1 MGNTFLALKEM
12 SVIRLQFLRYVCSF
26 FILFIVVGISTS
38 DATDNENIESQIQKG
53 SIDDRQYQYFVL
65 NNKLKVLLISDEDA
79 DKAAASMDVNVG
91 SIHDPVDREG
101 LAHFLEHMLFL
112 GTKKFPEADAYQAFI
127 SDNGG
132 SHNAYTSSHH
142 TNYYFDVDHKKLDDA
157 LDRFSQFFVAP
168 LFDETY
174 VDRERNAVH
183 SEYQASLRDDFRRS
197 FDVYRNVIN
206 QAHPEAKF
214 SVGSLMTLADRANDN
229 VRDDLLS
236 FYKQHYSASKMSL
249 VVLGRQS
256 LAELKTMV
264 VDRFS
269 QVPLSIDK
277 THSDPD
283 KTALQPLFMP
293 GQLPMEVLSKP
304 VKELRQMSMKFPLPS
319 IKQYYQ
325 EKPLDF
331 IGYLLGHEGKGS
343 LLSILKAEGLAE
355 NLSAGGSDKNDGTAA
370 FYISMRLTAA
380 GVQQREKIRALVF
393 YALEQI
399 KKDGVEE
406 WRYEEK
412 RLLAQTAFQF
422 REKSSAIFTVRSL
435 ASNLHQ
441 YPAAE
446 VISGDYLLNNYDAKL
461 IKRFLSK
468 LTPSNVLV
476 TSVYPEVETNKVTLH
491 YKVAYSQQKLSSDLP
506 KLDKSL
512 TADFSLPTKNPF
524 IPENINLFAVD
535 PTLQSFTRL
544 QAGNINLWAKQDLDY
559 KTPKVKVF
567 FRVMSPQIAGN
578 IKGSVLASLYTDL
591 IRDRL
596 NEYTYSALL
605 ADTAISIR
613 ENDRGIDIVLEGYH
627 DKLYALMDLFLDE
640 VDGENITFERF
651 IQLRSDLLRRLRN
664 SDKGKPYHQLYKQLV
679 INVTD
684 SDFTD
689 IEKIT
694 ELENITL
701 DDITVFAKQ
710 WRVDSR
716 IQGLYYGNFDQV
728 WLNQWQAYAKRL
740 QQQKT
745 LAVKNAYGSIKNM
758 IAPIKVMRID
768 SDMLQYHVRNVD
780 HNDQAAILYVQ
791 SPSDTVSD
799 QAKMSVL
806 RQMMQSPFYSSLR
819 TEQQLGYI
827 VFMGSLRLKEVPA
840 SVFVVQSPTASV
852 DDIQKAVTQF
862 ITDFSNNIPVD
873 VEVFKRAVI
882 TKLLEAAP
890 SLSASANIY
899 WSDITQ
905 SDGRVNRRQRLI
917 DAVEKVTSD
926 DIKQFYQQVML
937 SPKHALWQ
945 YSREPNFNSEQT
957 LYKKGPQFY
966 GFP

>member
-1 MGNTFLALKEM
+1 M
-12 SVIRLQFLRYVCSF
+12 SVIFLQLLRYCFSI
-26 FILFIVVGISTS
+26 FILLATFSA
-38 DATDNENIESQIQKG
+38 DATDSKFVETKVQKG
-53 SIDDRQYQYFVL
+53 SIDDRQYQYLVL
-65 NNKLKVLLISDEDA
+65 KNKLKVLLISDKNA

-91 SIHDPVDREG
+91 SYHDPVDREG

-142 TNYYFDVDHKKLDDA
+142 TNYYFDVDDKKLDDA

-168 LFDETY
+168 LFDDVY

-197 FDVYRNVIN
+197 YDVYRNVIN

-214 SVGSLMTLADRANDN
+214 SVGSLVTLADRENDN
-229 VRDDLLS
+229 VRDDLLA
-236 FYKQHYSASKMSL
+236 FYKRHYSANKMSL
-249 VVLGRQS
+249 VVLGKQP
-256 LAELKTMV
+256 LDELKTMV
-264 VDRFS
+264 VERFS
-269 QVPLSIDK
+269 QVSLSINETLTD
-277 THSDPD
+277 TNIS
-283 KTALQPLFMP
+283 ALEPLFVP
-293 GQLPMEVLSKP
+293 DQLPMEVLSKP
-304 VKELRQMSMKFPLPS
+304 VKELRQMSMNFPLPS
-319 IKQYYQ
+319 INQYYQ

-355 NLSAGGSDKNDGTAA
+355 NLSAGGSDKNDGTSA

-380 GVQQREKIRALVF
+380 GVQQRDKVRALVF

-399 KKDGVEE
+399 KKDGVEK

-422 REKSSAIFTVRSL
+422 REKSSAISTVRSL
-435 ASNLHQ
+435 ASNLHR

-476 TSVYPEVETNKVTLH
+476 TSVYPEVETDKLTRH
-491 YKVAYSQQKLSSDLP
+491 YEVAYSQQKLSGDLP
-506 KLDKSL
+506 ALDKKL
-512 TADFSLPTKNPF
+512 TASFALPTKNLF
-524 IPENINLFAVD
+524 IPENINLYAKD
-535 PTLQSFTRL
+535 PALQSFTRL
-544 QAGNINLWAKQDLDY
+544 QAGDINLWAKQDLDY

-567 FRVMSPQIAGN
+567 FRVMSPHIAAD

-591 IRDRL
+591 IQDRL
-596 NEYTYSALL
+596 SEYTYSALL

-627 DKLYALMDLFLDE
+627 DKLFALMDLFLDE
-640 VDGENITFERF
+640 VDGKNITIERF
-651 IQLRSDLLRRLRN
+651 IQLRSDLLRGLRN
-664 SDKGKPYHQLYKQLV
+664 SDKGKPYHQLYKQLA
-679 INVTD
+679 INLTD
-684 SDFTD
+684 TYFTD
-689 IEKIT
+689 IEKIK

-701 DDITVFAKQ
+701 DEINAFAQQ
-710 WRVDSR
+710 WRVDTR
-716 IQGLYYGNFDQV
+716 IKGLYYGNFDQV
-728 WLNQWQAYAKRL
+728 WLDQWQAYAKRL
-740 QQQKT
+740 QQPKT
-745 LAVKNAYGSIKNM
+745 LDVNTPDGSVKNM
-758 IAPIKVMRID
+758 IAPVKVMRID
-768 SDMLQYHVRNVD
+768 SDVMQYHVRNVD

-791 SPSDTVSD
+791 SPSDSVSD

-819 TEQQLGYI
+819 TEQQLGYV
-827 VFMGSLRLKEVPA
+827 VFMGSLRLKQVPA

-852 DDIQKAVTQF
+852 GEIQKAVTHF
-862 ITDFSNNIPVD
+862 ITDFGNNIPEDVD
-873 VEVFKRAVI
+873 VFKQAVI

-899 WSDITQ
+899 WGDITQ
-905 SDGRVNRRQRLI
+905 SDGRINRRQRLI
-917 DAVEKVTSD
+917 DAIERVSAD
-926 DIKQFYQQVML
+926 DIKQYYQQVML
-937 SPKHALWQ
+937 SSKHALWQ
-945 YSREPNFNSEQT
+945 YSREPDLNSEQT
-957 LYKKGPQFY
+957 LYEKGQQFY
-966 GFP
+966 KYP